1 MQLKQ
6 PVVLVVMEE
15 ILTLLQLMEQALVV
29 VLEVLV
35 EVTEKML
42 EEAEVPSVVE
52 AAVLALFATTRLAGR
67 STLGHG

>member
-1 MQLKQ
+1 
-6 PVVLVVMEE
+6 VVLVYILVVMEE

-29 VLEVLV
+29 VLEVLM

-52 AAVLALFATTRLAGR
+52 AAVLLMPI
-67 STLGHG
+67 TLNEHQAAQVVAVLL